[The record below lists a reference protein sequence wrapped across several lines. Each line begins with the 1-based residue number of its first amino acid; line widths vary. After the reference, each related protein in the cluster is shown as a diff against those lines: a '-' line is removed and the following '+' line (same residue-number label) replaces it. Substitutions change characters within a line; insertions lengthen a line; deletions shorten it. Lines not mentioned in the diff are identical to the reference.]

1 MVSIFHYWFCG
12 FLRLQGTSLLQKV
25 LELSARVQALKVRVS
40 TNVLLLDVD
49 VGDGTLARDLL
60 ESVLKSGAISCELSV
75 ADIGSEKSWAKLTN
89 FVKLEELVI
98 GVQFIQSLLG
108 LLAVGAVRLGEDNC
122 ARLLAIAQY
131 SAATR

>member
-1 MVSIFHYWFCG
+1 MVSIFHYWFCE

-60 ESVLKSGAISCELSV
+60 ESVLKSGAIR
-75 ADIGSEKSWAKLTN
+75 N

-108 LLAVGAVRLGEDNC
+108 LLAVGAVRLGEDNNRVVVDKLLNLGRCLRHC
-122 ARLLAIAQY
+122 AGACC
-131 SAATR
+131 SSEE

>member
-60 ESVLKSGAISCELSV
+60 ESVLKSGAIR
-75 ADIGSEKSWAKLTN
+75 N

-108 LLAVGAVRLGEDNC
+108 LLAVGAVRLGEDNNRVVVDKLLNLGRCLRHC
-122 ARLLAIAQY
+122 AGACC
-131 SAATR
+131 SSEE